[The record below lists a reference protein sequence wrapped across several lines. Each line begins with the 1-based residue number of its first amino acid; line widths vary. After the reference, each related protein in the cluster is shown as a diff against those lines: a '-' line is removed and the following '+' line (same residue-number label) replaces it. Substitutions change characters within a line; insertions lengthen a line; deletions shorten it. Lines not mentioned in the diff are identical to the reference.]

1 MPDTKETRPAANEA
15 KPNAENTQPE
25 ATPVKVENSAA
36 TLIAKEM
43 TQADKAPKATPQ
55 QNNAPA
61 AIEKPRPAP
70 QPRKAPTVPRQTMHF
85 KAARGTT
92 THLPPPNRR
101 RRYVDESVPQVRTE
115 YRHGSD
121 AFSYAY
127 FKRACFFYS
136 DPAQMYFERNFQRV
150 DRALQMISLIC
161 GIIGNPEV
169 AERRTKEA
177 ETLAKTLE
185 TKLIKAIEN
194 LQRQMN
200 DKNIPEDEQVPSYDH
215 KRQYTPALHTPQAV
229 QFVTIV
235 SLFDR
240 LVARLD
246 GAWFNA
252 IMKRSDTK
260 AVTEKWLEELN
271 NYISALNALRS
282 ATLQEARNS
291 GNQQRAK
298 AVVQRVEEAA
308 KRVEEDHTNDTIESK
323 TVAVEPKTTPKVK
336 ADTAEKPAS
345 PVKEN
350 TETTETASAGEPQ
363 PQANGKA

>member
-1 MPDTKETRPAANEA
+1 MPDTKDTRAAAA
-15 KPNAENTQPE
+15 KATPSTNTQAAPDMP
-25 ATPVKVENSAA
+25 PVKVESEA
-36 TLIAKEM
+36 TKLIAQEM
-43 TQADKAPKATPQ
+43 TRADKGGKVVVPAD
-55 QNNAPA
+55 NAPA
-61 AIEKPRPAP
+61 APVTPR
-70 QPRKAPTVPRQTMHF
+70 QNRKAPQTPRQTMHF

-127 FKRACFFYS
+127 FKRPCFYFS
-136 DPAQMYFERNFQRV
+136 DPAQIYFERNFQRV

-161 GIIGNPEV
+161 GIIGTPEV
-169 AERRTKEA
+169 ADRRTQEA

-194 LQRQMN
+194 LQKQMN
-200 DKNIPEDEQVPSYDH
+200 DKKIPEDEQVPSYDH

-240 LVARLD
+240 LIARLD
-246 GAWFNA
+246 GAWFNGV
-252 IMKRSDTK
+252 MKRSDTK

-271 NYISALNALRS
+271 NYITSLLALRAS
-282 ATLQEARNS
+282 TLQEARNT

-298 AVVQRVEEAA
+298 AVAQRVEEAA

-323 TVAVEPKTTPKVK
+323 DVAVEPKKPAV
-336 ADTAEKPAS
+336 AEKAPS
-345 PVKEN
+345 PVKESS
-350 TETTETASAGEPQ
+350 ETTGTASADQPQ
-363 PQANGKA
+363 PQTGDKA